1 MASLRTRR
9 PHLDPDAFIA
19 AAEDKPVPEQSAEDQ
34 SAPRGQSSGMSEPKP
49 LARTRAANGRE
60 GRDRP
65 WEAPGVR
72 PDVTKAFNLRL
83 PEPLKLKLDFIRD
96 QTRISIHEFI
106 MDALTPAIDL
116 EIQRLEKQ
124 KK

>member
-1 MASLRTRR
+1 MANLRTRR
-9 PHLDPDAFIA
+9 PHLDPEAFIA
-19 AAEDKPVPEQSAEDQ
+19 AAEGQPAPERNAEDR
-34 SAPRGQSSGMSEPKP
+34 SAPKGRSSGMSESKSSVR
-49 LARTRAANGRE
+49 ARATTVPGGRE
-60 GRDRP
+60 RP

-106 MDALTPAIDL
+106 MDALTPMVDL